1 MRIRFVAVVAAL
13 ACLAAAGC
21 GGGGGGEKSSGGSK
35 PGASGVLRIGTTSAI
50 DSLSPFNQ
58 VSIQSYNA
66 MVMIYP
72 QLVEYRTAADG
83 KSLEVAGDWA
93 TSWTPSSDG
102 RTWTFKLHTPA
113 KWSDGMPM
121 TASDAAW
128 TLNETIKYQ
137 DGPTGNMAGCVNGAK
152 SAEATDDATLVIHY
166 DKALSNTL
174 AALEQCFIVPQH
186 VFEPAAGANGKGL
199 SSFHPEHKLPIVSG
213 GAFTVTHYEK
223 KGTTA
228 FKPNAA
234 YWGSEPHASGIA
246 LSFYTN
252 ADAVVADLTAGK
264 VDWVD
269 ALDASVVGPVK
280 GHADLVVDSATGT
293 RATQLIWNSSPNKK
307 ANRELLDPRVKQAI
321 SQCIDRQQIVD
332 VVFKGY
338 ADPVDSIAGH
348 QVGEL
353 ENPDVGPL
361 AHDCDAANAQLDQLG
376 YERGGDGT
384 RMAPAKGGQPAHP
397 MRYEVIT
404 PDVAEYNIDREFAIV
419 QAGVAELGV
428 KLVQK
433 PTGDAG
439 ATATALVG
447 ENCDGTKG
455 TGFEQADIG
464 LWHLSGFV
472 DPDFALS
479 TATKGQLCIWNTA
492 GWVDAEYDRLY
503 DQQQSTLDADERKQI
518 VYRMQQIAYDA
529 FPYTQLVEARAL
541 DAHAKAWTGFKPL
554 AYGYGKEFYTS
565 PQRAG

>member
-1 MRIRFVAVVAAL
+1 MRIKFAAVVAAL
-13 ACLAAAGC
+13 ACLTAAGC
-21 GGGGGGEKSSGGSK
+21 GGSSSGDKSSGGTK
-35 PGASGVLRIGTTSAI
+35 AGASGVLRIGTTSAI

-58 VSIQSYNA
+58 VSVQSYNA

-72 QLVEYRTAADG
+72 QLVEYRTAPDG
-83 KSLEVAGDWA
+83 KSLKVAGDWA
-93 TSWTPSSDG
+93 TRWTSSSDG

-113 KWSDGMPM
+113 RWSDGTPM
-121 TASDAAW
+121 TARDAAW
-128 TLNETIKYQ
+128 TLNESIKYQ
-137 DGPTGNMAGCVNGAK
+137 DGPAGNMAGCVNGAK
-152 SAEATDDATLVIHY
+152 GAEATDDATLVIHY

-199 SSFHPEHKLPIVSG
+199 SSFHPEQKLPVVSG
-213 GAFTVTHYEK
+213 GAYTVTHYEK

-228 FKPNAA
+228 FKANPAF
-234 YWGSEPHASGIA
+234 WGQKSNASGVA
-246 LSFYTN
+246 LTFYTN
-252 ADAVVADLTAGK
+252 ADAVVADLMAGK
-264 VDWVD
+264 VDFVD
-269 ALDASVVGPVK
+269 SLDASVVGPVK
-280 GHADLVVDSATGT
+280 GKANLVVDSVTGS

-321 SQCIDRQQIVD
+321 SQCIDRKQIVD

-338 ADPVDSIAGH
+338 ADPVDSITGH
-348 QVGEL
+348 QVGEF
-353 ENPDVGPL
+353 ENPEIGPL

-376 YERGGDGT
+376 YKRGGDGI
-384 RMAPAKGGQPAHP
+384 RMAPAKDGQPAHP
-397 MRYEVIT
+397 MRYEIIT
-404 PDVAEYNIDREFAIV
+404 PDVAEYNIDREFAII
-419 QAGVAELGV
+419 QAGVAQAGV

-447 ENCDGTKG
+447 ESCDGTKG
-455 TGFEQADIG
+455 AGFEQADIG

-492 GWVDAEYDRLY
+492 GWVDAEYDKLY
-503 DQQQSTLDADERKQI
+503 AQQQTTLDPDARKQI
-518 VYRMQQIAYDA
+518 VYRMQQLAYDG

-541 DAHAKAWTGFKPL
+541 DAHSKAWSGFKPM

-565 PQRAG
+565 PRRAG